1 MKRLLII
8 IYFIINQVQL
18 NAQSSLALE
27 DLKHYRIH
35 LDNRTNRHLKE
46 VPKQLLDG
54 YCKGIYKAYYPKATF
69 NEVNFGDFLDHFLWN
84 EPLLNES
91 VFCGEDYCS
100 NPSFTEFFSKFN
112 FYLDYYEHNTIN
124 TTNSVMVRKVEFVQ
138 LVYNIEVYGKTYIFR
153 GPLFRMDEIEKTIL
167 VKNPANN
174 SEPQSIKYVFELGRF
189 YSTQITDSELKTKEK
204 RLNKQEDMQN
214 H

>member
-1 MKRLLII
+1 
-8 IYFIINQVQL
+8 
-18 NAQSSLALE
+18 
-27 DLKHYRIH
+27 
-35 LDNRTNRHLKE
+35 
-46 VPKQLLDG
+46 
-54 YCKGIYKAYYPKATF
+54 
-69 NEVNFGDFLDHFLWN
+69 
-84 EPLLNES
+84 
-91 VFCGEDYCS
+91 
-100 NPSFTEFFSKFN
+100 
-112 FYLDYYEHNTIN
+112 
-124 TTNSVMVRKVEFVQ
+124 MVRKVEFVQ